1 MPFKSIRKIWMNGRL
16 VDFEDA
22 TIHILSHVVHYG
34 SGIFEGIRCYETG
47 DGAAVFRLSDHIR
60 RLYDSCRIYR
70 MEIPMGRE
78 EFEAACLETIVANDL
93 RACYIRPLV
102 YRGLS
107 SLGLDPSGCP
117 IEMMIAVWS
126 WGPYLGG
133 DALENG
139 IDVRVSS
146 WARMAPNTFPP
157 MAKATANYVN
167 SQLIRME
174 AGIDGYA
181 EGIALGVDGYVSEGS
196 GENIF
201 LVRDAKILTPPL
213 ESSILPGITRDSVI
227 RLSRDL
233 GYEVTECRI
242 PREMLYLADEVFFTG
257 TAAEVTP
264 VRSVDRVTVG
274 DGRRG
279 PVTRHIQQTFFAY
292 LRGEV
297 EDSYGWRTPVK
308 LSASV

>member
-22 TIHILSHVVHYG
+22 TIHVLSHVVHYG
-34 SGIFEGIRCYETG
+34 SGIFEGIRCYETEE
-47 DGAAVFRLSDHIR
+47 GAAVFRLSDHIR
-60 RLYDSCRIYR
+60 RLYDGCRIYR

-78 EFEAACLETIVANDL
+78 ELEAACLETIAANDL

-107 SLGLDPSGCP
+107 SLGLDPTGCP
-117 IEMMIAVWS
+117 IEIMIAVWS

-133 DALENG
+133 EALEKG
-139 IDVRVSS
+139 IDVKVSS
-146 WARMAPNTFPP
+146 WNRMAPNTFPA
-157 MAKATANYVN
+157 MAKSTANYVN

-181 EGIALGVDGYVSEGS
+181 EGIALDVDGFVSEGS
-196 GENIF
+196 GENVF
-201 LVRDAKILTPPL
+201 LVRDGKIFTPPI
-213 ESSILPGITRDSVI
+213 EASILPGITRDSVI

-233 GYEVTECRI
+233 GYHVSECRV
-242 PREMLYLADEVFFTG
+242 PREMLYLADEIFFTG

-264 VRSVDRVTVG
+264 IRSVDRTVVG
-274 DGRRG
+274 EGGRG
-279 PVTRHIQQTFFAY
+279 PVTKRIQEAFFAY

-297 EDSYGWRTPVK
+297 DDSYGWRTPVEV
-308 LSASV
+308 SAKV